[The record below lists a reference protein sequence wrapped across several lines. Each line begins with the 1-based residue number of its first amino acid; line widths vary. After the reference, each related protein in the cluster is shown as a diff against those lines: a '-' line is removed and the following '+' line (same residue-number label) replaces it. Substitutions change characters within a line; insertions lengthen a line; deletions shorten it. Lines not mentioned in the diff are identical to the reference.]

1 MPGLTIAHFSDPH
14 LGPLP
19 HVRMRQ
25 LASKRLTGYYNYR
38 RSRVGTH
45 DMRVLSA
52 LMADMRE
59 QAPAHIVCTGDVA
72 NIGLMAEFEAAATFL
87 HSIGPPSTLSFVPG
101 NHDVYVRG
109 SLTPLIHHLGPWMA
123 GDDGAGTRFPYVK
136 QIGRVA
142 LVGLSSAVPTLPFL
156 ASGTLGRRQVAA
168 AEACLRL
175 LGAQKLC
182 RIVLIHHPPHR
193 GGARPGRG
201 LTDADAFERMLRVA
215 GAELVLHGHNHV
227 GSLAF
232 RPGPKGPVPI
242 LGVPSASANGG
253 SSGHHAA
260 YHLIHVE
267 EAEHGFRLSAQ
278 ARELKAEGGIGP
290 SGTFVLNEQPL
301 AP

>member
-1 MPGLTIAHFSDPH
+1 MSGLTFAHFSDPH

-38 RSRVGTH
+38 RSRVAIH
-45 DMRVLSA
+45 DMKVLA
-52 LMADMRE
+52 AIVADMRG
-59 QAPAHIVCTGDVA
+59 QNPSHIVCTGDVA
-72 NIGLMAEFEAAATFL
+72 NIGLMAEFEAAAAFL
-87 HSIGPPSTLSFVPG
+87 SDIGSPETLSFVPG

-136 QIGRVA
+136 QIGPVA
-142 LVGLSSAVPTLPFL
+142 LVGLSSAVPTLPFI
-156 ASGTLGRRQVAA
+156 ASGTLGRRQLAA
-168 AEACLRL
+168 ADACLRL

-201 LTDADAFERMLRVA
+201 LTDADAFESMLRVA

-232 RPGPKGPVPI
+232 RPGPGAQVPI

-253 SSGHHAA
+253 ASGHHAA

-267 EAEHGFRLSAQ
+267 PDGRGFRLSAQ
-278 ARELKAEGGIGP
+278 ARELKADGTIGP
-290 SGTFVLNEQPL
+290 SRTFVLNEQTI